1 MVKSAFLSGSA
12 DSVFIHSVGSLN
24 SSYLDILLEDPTL
37 EVRISGRCVTVQCH
51 AFIVYFIDF
60 LPMKD
65 KLFISDINLSYD
77 DELDKITSQQAT
89 SIGLMG
95 IASFG
100 GFFVQVK
107 IFNSIKI

>member
-1 MVKSAFLSGSA
+1 MA
-12 DSVFIHSVGSLN
+12 DVSQYSVT
-24 SSYLDILLEDPTL
+24 LLL
-37 EVRISGRCVTVQCH
+37 
-51 AFIVYFIDF
+51 YFIDF

-65 KLFISDINLSYD
+65 KLFISDVNPGYD

-107 IFNSIKI
+107 IFNLI